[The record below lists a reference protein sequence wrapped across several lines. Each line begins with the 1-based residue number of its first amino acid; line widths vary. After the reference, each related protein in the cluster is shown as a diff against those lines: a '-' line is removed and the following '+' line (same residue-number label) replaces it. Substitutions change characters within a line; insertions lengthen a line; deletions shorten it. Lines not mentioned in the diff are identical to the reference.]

1 MSVLP
6 LALVSSGAV
15 NFCVQGFAPVFNS
28 LGSRFS
34 ILFGILFFF
43 FSIPGV
49 IAVGILVLEKQPNCS
64 SVMQLPCVSSALTDL
79 P

>member
-1 MSVLP
+1 MYKDLH
-6 LALVSSGAV
+6 L
-15 NFCVQGFAPVFNS
+15 
-28 LGSRFS
+28 FS
-34 ILFGILFFF
+34 ILWGLGFQFSLAFFFFF